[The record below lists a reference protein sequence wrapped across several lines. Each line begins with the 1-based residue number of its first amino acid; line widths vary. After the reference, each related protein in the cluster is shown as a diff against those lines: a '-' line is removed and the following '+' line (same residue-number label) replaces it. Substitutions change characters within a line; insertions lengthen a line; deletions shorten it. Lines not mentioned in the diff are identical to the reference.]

1 MRLPFAQ
8 IDTFQHPAPKQVVDA
23 FFLHITQCSCTIT
36 PRGGLSDLHED
47 VLVGGVRRLRGG
59 ALARVAFAPNLGP
72 RELAIEFVV
81 EGRCF
86 DAEMWVDLLDQKF
99 E

>member
-8 IDTFQHPAPKQVVDA
+8 IDTTRAGAGCRRLFLAHHAVQLHNHPQ
-23 FFLHITQCSCTIT
+23 
-36 PRGGLSDLHED
+36 GGLSDLHED

-59 ALARVAFAPNLGP
+59 ALARVAFARDLGP

-81 EGRCF
+81 DRRAFPG
-86 DAEMWVDLLDQKF
+86 
-99 E
+99 